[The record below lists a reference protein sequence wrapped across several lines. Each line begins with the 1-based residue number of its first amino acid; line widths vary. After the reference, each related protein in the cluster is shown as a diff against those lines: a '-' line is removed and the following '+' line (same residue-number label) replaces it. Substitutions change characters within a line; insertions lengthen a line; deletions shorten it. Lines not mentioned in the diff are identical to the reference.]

1 MPSLLRNFTYALI
14 SLCVASIARL
24 LCADKSGQPNSTP
37 TAHNAMASPRPST
50 SGGLSTRR
58 GGNNN
63 FEKRMSKDDIAI
75 NLGGRRTMQQSVA
88 SNRPVSRDDIYVR
101 DRMAAM
107 SSRFHIPV
115 RGSTITPEHS
125 PHYPGSREA
134 LIPIRMPTPESITS
148 GDIPIG
154 MALGSPA
161 HIPSE
166 PSRWQAQFPPASPQ
180 ALGQSSFPSPAMS
193 GPGGSLQRKKTGRR
207 KLFGAL
213 FGGSKKNATEEG
225 SRGLGSIMKGSHG
238 SSATVSALPNAPKT
252 PTRSNTQSEARTP
265 KHKPLTL
272 RSNTMPYNKGDPSE
286 SAGSSAAYMR
296 DGRSL
301 QPPPIPPIPR
311 LEVRIPDTKM
321 ERYSVMFSDLLKENG
336 KQEPATSLLARRQ
349 ATLERLKTINGN
361 NGGYELEPVVEDDRA
376 RPRRATSPVPQA
388 LPRPGPALVAEP
400 AHASP
405 RLSVFPMPP
414 TGRPNYPM
422 GPSMPQSRMAR
433 SHTSPGRLPSPTQ
446 PSFDRRLKAP
456 TERGTPNLEVPNPF
470 QMNPPESTRP
480 SPRPQEPIYPTDT
493 SFRFGPDQ
501 SALLLDSPT
510 SMDSQEEIIISQP
523 FKPTLHEPQ
532 WQMVSP
538 ANTNASSVFT
548 ASSGRRGRSPSGG
561 SSSTHVTK
569 PSSELDPQDAA
580 LQNAVEV
587 SIARQISISRQQR
600 NLLRPLN
607 TRRGTETKSL
617 APNSTGSSMLGDSRS
632 PIGVTVVKAPSPSRL
647 GKDEPIKET
656 KSSTPTLVH
665 RRGSPVD
672 PQNRKSS
679 WVVLESD

>member
-1 MPSLLRNFTYALI
+1 
-14 SLCVASIARL
+14 
-24 LCADKSGQPNSTP
+24 
-37 TAHNAMASPRPST
+37 MAFPRPST
-50 SGGLSTRR
+50 AGGLSSRR
-58 GGNNN
+58 GGNTTN
-63 FEKRMSKDDIAI
+63 FEKRMSKDDSVL
-75 NLGGRRTMQQSVA
+75 NLGGRRTMHQGMA
-88 SNRPVSRDDIYVR
+88 SNRPVSRDDLYVR

-125 PHYPGSREA
+125 PHYPVTREA
-134 LIPIRMPTPESITS
+134 LIPARLPTPESITS

-180 ALGQSSFPSPAMS
+180 PTDLSSVPSPAIN
-193 GPGGSLQRKKTGRR
+193 GSLQRKKTGRK
-207 KLFGAL
+207 KLFGL
-213 FGGSKKNATEEG
+213 FGGGKKHAGEEG
-225 SRGLGSIMKGSHG
+225 SRGLSNVMKNSFGSTSTLGV
-238 SSATVSALPNAPKT
+238 VSNAPRT
-252 PTRSNTQSEARTP
+252 PTRSNTQSDARTP
-265 KHKPLTL
+265 RHKPLTL
-272 RSNTMPYNKGDPSE
+272 RSNTMPHNTGEDLRATQEGSRARSTSKSSVAPMRQTSE
-286 SAGSSAAYMR
+286 TR
-296 DGRSL
+296 PL
-301 QPPPIPPIPR
+301 PPVPPIPR
-311 LEVRIPDTKM
+311 LEVRLPDTKM

-361 NGGYELEPVVEDDRA
+361 NGGYELEPVVENDRM
-376 RPRRATSPVPQA
+376 RPRRATSPQPQA
-388 LPRPGPALVAEP
+388 HPRPGPALVAEP
-400 AHASP
+400 VYASP

-414 TGRPNYPM
+414 SSRQNLPAGTQAT
-422 GPSMPQSRMAR
+422 QSRMAR

-446 PSFDRRLKAP
+446 PTFDRRLKAP
-456 TERGTPNLEVPNPF
+456 AQRGTPNLEVPNPF
-470 QMNPPESTRP
+470 QMNPPESSRP
-480 SPRPQEPIYPTDT
+480 SPKPQEPIYPTDT

-538 ANTNASSVFT
+538 SNTNTSSVFT
-548 ASSGRRGRSPSGG
+548 TSSGRRGRSPSGG

-580 LQNAVEV
+580 LQSAVEV

-607 TRRGTETKSL
+607 TRRGAETRPNV
-617 APNSTGSSMLGDSRS
+617 PNSAGSSGLSESRS
-632 PIGVTVVKAPSPSRL
+632 PLGVTVVKAPSPGRL
-647 GKDEPIKET
+647 GKDEPIRET

-665 RRGSPVD
+665 RRNSPVD